1 MVNER
6 VQKCLVYLATMHD
19 KKLGFFLSLSVSSPS
34 HPACTCSVNI
44 GSRDHL
50 WTLEIFC
57 KFCVRSVMSHHSKIT
72 GIANSP
78 GLP

>member
-1 MVNER
+1 MVNEC
-6 VQKCLVYLATMHD
+6 VQKCPVYLATMHD
-19 KKLGFFLSLSVSSPS
+19 KKLEFFLSLSVSSPS
-34 HPACTCSVNI
+34 HPECTYSVNI

-57 KFCVRSVMSHHSKIT
+57 KFCVRSVMCHHSKIS
-72 GIANSP
+72 GVANSP